1 MLELAASTA
10 GREVARGAEQPA
22 GADASGEGGGSA
34 APNHA
39 GVAMRDDVL
48 IATEANRAGWSD
60 SLRPSER
67 TAALEV
73 QSGGASGP
81 GGVRSC

>member
-10 GREVARGAEQPA
+10 GREVVRGAEQPA

-39 GVAMRDDVL
+39 GVATRDDVL